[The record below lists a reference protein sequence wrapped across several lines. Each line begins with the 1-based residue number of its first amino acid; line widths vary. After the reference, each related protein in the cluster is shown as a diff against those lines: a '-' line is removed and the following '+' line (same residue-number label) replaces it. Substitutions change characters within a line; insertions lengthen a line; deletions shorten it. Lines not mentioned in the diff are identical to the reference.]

1 MFNHSLVNQYFFG
14 ASALSWAVT
23 KIWSIHFWDQAKT
36 TYLFEMAATQ
46 SVSTCYPNKNCLYKN
61 YLATRKVFL

>member
-23 KIWSIHFWDQAKT
+23 KIWLIYFWDQATT

-46 SVSTCYPNKNCLYKN
+46 SVSTCYPNKTVYIK
-61 YLATRKVFL
+61 TI